1 MVAQKLLDVLPKEG
15 GVLMQTLAEAWIE
28 EGKEIGLKKGREEGR
43 EEGKKQE
50 RVELILR
57 LLQRRFQPNEAAMQT
72 LAHQLAQI
80 QPEATLSQ
88 LVDLALDALVLPD
101 FVARLQAFLPAT
113 PDGKIQ

>member
-1 MVAQKLLDVLPKEG
+1 
-15 GVLMQTLAEAWIE
+15 MQTLAEAWIE